1 MTPKRITSS
10 TLFLAMWTK
19 VNLTWEMYFNMS
31 FDTSFILVGL
41 VTIVTSPRD
50 NVKVKVGIGL

>member
-19 VNLTWEMYFNMS
+19 VNLTREMYFNMS